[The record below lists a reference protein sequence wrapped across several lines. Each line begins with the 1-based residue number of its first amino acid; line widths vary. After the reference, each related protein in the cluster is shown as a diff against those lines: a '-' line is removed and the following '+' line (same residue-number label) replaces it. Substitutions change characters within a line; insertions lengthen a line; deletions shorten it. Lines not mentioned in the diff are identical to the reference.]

1 MYPTHL
7 MRALFSN
14 VHKSVGLRFLWLALL
29 SVCAG
34 MTLSLVMRVQL
45 ANQFTG
51 AHADPVRPAV
61 VALLHGSVIV
71 FFVIPAAPQCGFGY
85 FLLPLQMGAREMAFP
100 LLSGIS
106 FWMTAISFA
115 GISTSVFMN
124 SNAGAT
130 VWLLSVLCFCGA
142 MLLASLNLCVT
153 AIAER
158 TRGMT
163 LPRLP
168 I

>member
-1 MYPTHL
+1 
-7 MRALFSN
+7 MRALFSAN
-14 VHKSVGLRFLWLALL
+14 HKSVGLRFLWLALF
-29 SVCAG
+29 SVMLG
-34 MTLSLVMRVQL
+34 MTLSLVMRAQL
-45 ANQFTG
+45 SQAGGVYAN
-51 AHADPVRPAV
+51 ADRYA
-61 VALLHGSVIV
+61 AITLLHGSLMV
-71 FFVIPAAPQCGFGY
+71 FFVLTAAPQCGFGY
-85 FLLPLQMGAREMAFP
+85 FLLPLQIGAREMAFP

-106 FWMTAISFA
+106 FWMTAISFT

-124 SNAGAT
+124 ANAGAT

-168 I
+168 ITAWAWL